1 MTETT
6 STVKASRQ
14 VRIKHNKKPVRARVH
29 FFHGVNAQLGFWNAC
44 VDLPLRIERKLIIIS
59 VNVTGLTTYNQ
70 TDLEYDLLPGSRENL
85 EALGVIPLNM
95 PRSREAEF
103 VGRLFHDRLSEI
115 LETISLT
122 ACQEASGTIG
132 DAAMIV

>member
-14 VRIKHNKKPVRARVH
+14 VCIKHNEKPVRARIH
-29 FFHGVNAQLGFWNAC
+29 FFHGVNAQLGFWSAC

-59 VNVTGLTTYNQ
+59 VNITGLTTYDQ
-70 TDLEYDLLPGSRENL
+70 TYLEYDLLPGSRKSL
-85 EALGVIPLNM
+85 EALGVIHLNM
-95 PRSREAEF
+95 SRSREAEF

-115 LETISLT
+115 LDAVRLT
-122 ACQEASGTIG
+122 AYQEASGTAG
-132 DAAMIV
+132 DATMIV